1 MNKSF
6 FLLILFVSIV
16 SCTGSRSSNP
26 QVIHHF
32 SLFNAKWILVEINQ
46 TPVNIS
52 DAAKQPHIRFS
63 EKEMKATG
71 NNGCNSFFTKIN
83 TIEERLGFGPVGMTR
98 MACREWMANEM
109 AFLSMLQASHQY
121 AIEGYTLLLMDE
133 KGQVVG
139 KFIAAN

>member
-6 FLLILFVSIV
+6 FLLILFFCIV
-16 SCTGSRSSNP
+16 SCTGSRNSNT
-26 QVIHHF
+26 QVIHHL
-32 SLFNAKWILVEINQ
+32 SLFNAKWNLVEINQ
-46 TPVNIS
+46 IPVNIS
-52 DAAKQPHIRFS
+52 DAAKHPHIQFS

-83 TIEERLGFGPVGMTR
+83 TIEERLSFGPVSMTR

-121 AIEGYTLLLMDE
+121 TIDGYTLLIMDE